1 MLDLDSKVKLFTEY
15 LDNGGYEK
23 IQSVNLLESLLKVKG
38 DTDGKVIPET
48 VDSLARAAMNAY
60 IAGQMMEPFTAPEH
74 LSEYESFI
82 QKNIFFNQTKIDTKE
97 ELENFILDVGNKD
110 NLIYR
115 GVREARWRLYSSLQR
130 HWIINKY
137 HGKEIP
143 HKDFIIDLIKRG
155 RGMYRGTLSNFLIK
169 NDIDP
174 ENDLAIL
181 SFLQHH
187 GQPTPLL
194 DWTEDFAN
202 ALYFAVGGI
211 DLTMGTR
218 EIHQYLSV
226 YILDGDLFSEVGIK
240 QIMEKKIKSYSGKFR
255 KGLEKYAA
263 HKGLTPDTFDKLF
276 SDNIMKQMTLMRIG
290 NKFASGLTNIDL
302 LNNLSIAF
310 FSDSLDDA
318 LKFGLN
324 NNLRI
329 TNQRGVF
336 TWNSDPTLPLEHVIL
351 NNTKADT
358 KTEGDIWVCGCVN
371 INKQLTDYLK
381 KFLERNGIDNNYIYP
396 NSEHLA
402 KESFNETLKN
412 FNLDK

>member
-1 MLDLDSKVKLFTEY
+1 MLDLDLKVKLFTEY

-38 DTDGKVIPET
+38 DATGKVIPET
-48 VDSLARAAMNAY
+48 VDSLVRAAMNAY
-60 IAGQMMEPFTAPEH
+60 VAGQLMEPFTAPEY
-74 LSEYESFI
+74 LSMYESFL
-82 QKNIFFNQTKIDTKE
+82 QKNIFFNQTRIDSKE
-97 ELENFILDVGNKD
+97 DLEKFILDVGNKK

-137 HGKEIP
+137 HSKGIP
-143 HKDFIIDLIKRG
+143 HKDFILNLLKHG
-155 RGMYRGTLSNFLIK
+155 RGMYRDTLSNFLTM

-174 ENDLAIL
+174 GNDLAIL

-194 DWTEDFAN
+194 DWTEDLAN
-202 ALYFAVGGI
+202 ALYFAIDGI

-218 EIHQYLSV
+218 EIHQYFSV
-226 YILDGDLFSEVGIK
+226 YILDGDLFSDVGIK
-240 QIMEKKIKSYSGKFR
+240 QVMEKKIKSYSGKFR
-255 KGLEKYAA
+255 KEMEKYAS
-263 HKGLTPDTFDKLF
+263 HKGLAPDTFDKLF
-276 SDNIMKQMTLMRIG
+276 SENIMKQMTLMKIG
-290 NKFASGLTNIDL
+290 NKFASELTNIDL
-302 LNNLSIAF
+302 LYDLPIAF
-310 FSDSLDDA
+310 FSDSLDDS

-351 NNTKADT
+351 NNTKAHT
-358 KTEGDIWVCGCVN
+358 KTEDDIWVCACIN
-371 INKQLTDYLK
+371 INKQLTGYLK
-381 KFLERNGIDNNYIYP
+381 EFLERNGVDKNYIYP
-396 NSEHLA
+396 DSEQLS
-402 KESFNETLKN
+402 KESFSETLKN
-412 FNLDK
+412 FKLDK